1 MPGAESRADE
11 TLWYG
16 RVYNGAWM
24 GAGAVRAEERRNFR
38 EGSRKEWTL
47 EGWLKK
53 VLKKI
58 YLELL
63 RQTRMAFWLQIRK
76 SAF

>member
-1 MPGAESRADE
+1 
-11 TLWYG
+11 
-16 RVYNGAWM
+16 M